1 MKEANHD
8 IFFGDSITHSKP
20 MIGKTM
26 LGLLKNYGT
35 DLHKAHALLIEELK
49 ILPDSCILN
58 NWADNIILFRYFENN
73 KNIITNEKYSLIGS
87 SLILNWICGRILNQ
101 IPNQAD
107 LVDAE
112 IWFQKSSRDTC
123 ISNSISLIT
132 HELILKYLRKLDIHL
147 MLGAFPYLA
156 EVFETGNETVE
167 EKGAKRTKKKNNGIY
182 YTPTDVIDFIVSRS
196 VLNRK
201 DPNSSI
207 ENLKWYDPAL
217 GTGSFLISVLKYYS
231 KTDSQNL
238 ISYSKLNLFGS
249 DISPHALQSAAYI
262 IATNCLVK
270 NNYEDIK
277 KASKIIGSNLA
288 LTDATTLR
296 NNEQLANLFPE
307 IGNGG
312 VDFIVSNPPYSKK
325 QQNQLALF
333 NEDCNG
339 STNFGEN
346 LYPDFIKILLD
357 LTSKYKGG
365 GGMVVPL
372 SLVASSK
379 EIIKKLR
386 NYIQSKNGSFEF
398 WNFDR
403 TPDSLFGDDVKTRN
417 TIFFFSNSE
426 LLEKSRNIKST
437 YLHRWSSRN
446 RETLFNSIS
455 LTSLGN
461 DIDIINGVPKVGDVF
476 GVEILN
482 QINNNSLG
490 SLSEVLKS
498 TENLTDLI
506 TKTTAYNWLPI
517 ELNTND
523 SSTDTPGR
531 VSWEIKAN
539 EISAPTVYAV
549 LNSRITYWLWRLWSD
564 GFHLT
569 NQFIYNL
576 PFGNDFFSKIDK
588 NKTEQL
594 GLNLWNS
601 IQSELIVSKNAGV
614 ISHSYC
620 PFKSSALLDE
630 IDDLIITIYD
640 LPNTTSDYLKKYIA
654 QLIIAGREKENRTI
668 IKMKYLEPVN

>member
-1 MKEANHD
+1 MV
-8 IFFGDSITHSKP
+8 
-20 MIGKTM
+20 GKTM

-35 DLHKAHALLIEELK
+35 DLHQAHKLLIEELK
-49 ILPDSCILN
+49 ILPDSSIQMD
-58 NWADNIILFRYFENN
+58 WADDIILFRYFENN

-87 SLILNWICGRILNQ
+87 SLILNWICGRILNH
-101 IPNQAD
+101 IPSQAD

-112 IWFQKSSRDTC
+112 IWFQKSSRDAC
-123 ISNSISLIT
+123 ISSSISLNT
-132 HELILKYLRKLDIHL
+132 HEQVLKYLRKLDVHL
-147 MLGAFPYLA
+147 ILGAMPYLA
-156 EVFETGNETVE
+156 EVFETGNETAE
-167 EKGAKRTKKKNNGIY
+167 EKGAKRKKKKNSGIY

-196 VLNRK
+196 ILNRK
-201 DPNSSI
+201 EQNSSI
-207 ENLKWYDPAL
+207 ENLKWYDPAI
-217 GTGSFLISVLKYYS
+217 GTGSFFISVLKYYS
-231 KTDSQNL
+231 TTDAQNL
-238 ISYSKLNLFGS
+238 ITYSKLNLFGS
-249 DISPHALQSAAYI
+249 DISPHALQSATYI
-262 IATNCLVK
+262 IATNCLFK
-270 NNYEDIK
+270 NKYQDLK

-307 IGNGG
+307 IGNDG

-325 QQNQLALF
+325 QQNQLSLF
-333 NEDCNG
+333 KEDVNG
-339 STNFGEN
+339 STNLGDN

-357 LTSKYKGG
+357 LTSKHKGG

-426 LLEKSRNIKST
+426 LLEKNRSFNST

-455 LTSLGN
+455 LASLGSN
-461 DIDIINGVPKVGDVF
+461 IDITNGVPKVGDVF
-476 GVEILN
+476 GVDILN
-482 QINNNSLG
+482 QINTNSLG
-490 SLSEVLKS
+490 NLSGVLKN

-517 ELNTND
+517 ELNTKD
-523 SSTDTPGR
+523 CPIAAPGR
-531 VSWEIKAN
+531 VSWEIKSN
-539 EISAPTVYAV
+539 EISAPTVYAI

-564 GFHLT
+564 GFHVT

-576 PFGNDFFSKIDK
+576 PFGNAFFNKIDK
-588 NKTEQL
+588 SKTKQL

-601 IQSELIVSKNAGV
+601 IQSELVVSKNAGL

-620 PFKSSALLDE
+620 PFKSSDLLDE

-640 LPNTTSDYLKKYIA
+640 LPSTTSDYLKKNIA
-654 QLIIAGREKENRTI
+654 QLIIAGREKENKTI
-668 IKMKYLEPVN
+668 SKMKYLEPKN